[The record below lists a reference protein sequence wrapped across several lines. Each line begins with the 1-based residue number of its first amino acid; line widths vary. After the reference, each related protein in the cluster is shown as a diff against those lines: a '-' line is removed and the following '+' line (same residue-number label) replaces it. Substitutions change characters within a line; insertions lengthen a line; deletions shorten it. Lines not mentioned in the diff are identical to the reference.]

1 MYYAHTI
8 NGDNGCGT
16 IHYDDRGVVRTIRV
30 GQIECQATRD
40 VASILEGQWIEL
52 DRAVEDEHSI
62 TGIIRCIQQGDVETA
77 IRHEFTIG
85 VIPAIL
91 EQLSIPR
98 ILDSI
103 ALDCVTTRSQDWR
116 ASTHKLNQN

>member
-1 MYYAHTI
+1 MEHCHIEGLQYSLKWHSKNTGIMHYAHTI

-52 DRAVEDEHSI
+52 DRAVEDKHSI

-77 IRHEFTIG
+77 IRH
-85 VIPAIL
+85 
-91 EQLSIPR
+91 
-98 ILDSI
+98 
-103 ALDCVTTRSQDWR
+103 
-116 ASTHKLNQN
+116 